1 MKHSKLSKIAAITM
15 SAMIFSQSAFA
26 FQVDFAPGTPLIEAL
41 RALGYKAGKNVIIN
55 GDLGGTVAMSMGDTD
70 FDTAIKALSLTHNFS
85 YEEVNGAVLIAPQK
99 TMNTIKTFKLKHLE
113 PDYAAKQTGLLVE
126 DDNVVVNSDLH
137 SITVSGSSADLN
149 RVERELEELD
159 KAQQQVN
166 IKATFIELSKGKTR
180 DLGLS
185 YTSDPWTKDTSQSG
199 YNGFVFGVTGAH
211 EETLSNGKVLAR
223 PNVTTFDGRQAK
235 IMMGDKV
242 PVFTSSSDSTDTDA
256 DTTMTVEYKDVGI
269 QLDVLPRIN
278 EEDKET
284 ITMVIKPSVST
295 ITEWVESGNN
305 KAPQISERSAE
316 TTIRVKSGETILLG
330 GLLKEEE
337 IKNIKQIPILA
348 KIPLLGELFKSRSLE
363 KSQSEIVVAITPT
376 IVYDEDG
383 RPQVEMQKMSP
394 KLHEQLNK
402 MQNEPEESNID
413 TEAQTVIDTRNNE
426 LEIRHAEDQDK
437 LKERESEIEKLQKEN
452 RRMKEELVKSQET
465 MRMALDAL
473 KEGES

>member
-1 MKHSKLSKIAAITM
+1 MKKIAKRSLALTTA
-15 SAMIFSQSAFA
+15 AMMFAQNALAFP
-26 FQVDFAPGTPLIEAL
+26 VDFAPGTPLVEAL
-41 RALGYKAGKNVIIN
+41 RALGFKANKNVIIN
-55 GDLGGTVAMSMGDTD
+55 GDLDGTVSMSLSDTT
-70 FDTAIKALSLTHNFS
+70 FDSAVKALALTHNFS
-85 YEEVNGAVLIAPQK
+85 FEEIDNTVLIAPQK
-99 TMNTIKTFKLKHLE
+99 SMNTVATFKLKHLE
-113 PDYAAKQTGLLVE
+113 PAVAAKQMGLLVD
-126 DDNVVVNSDLH
+126 DDNVVVNNDLH

-149 RVERELEELD
+149 RIERQIDELD
-159 KAQQQVN
+159 RAQQQVN

-185 YTSDPWTKDTSQSG
+185 YTSDSWSKNTSVSG
-199 YNGFVFGVTGAH
+199 YNGFVFSVTGAH
-211 EETLSNGKVLAR
+211 EETLSKGNVLAR

-242 PVFTSSSDSTDTDA
+242 PVFTSSSDSTDSDA

-278 EEDKET
+278 ELDKET

-337 IKNIKQIPILA
+337 IKNIKQIPILS

-383 RPQVEMQKMSP
+383 RPQVEMQKTSP
-394 KLHEQLNK
+394 NLHNKLNELQA
-402 MQNEPEESNID
+402 EPEHHNIPAA
-413 TEAQTVIDTRNNE
+413 EQTTLDKKNE
-426 LEIRHAEDQDK
+426 KLEQDIKDKDK
-437 LKERESEIEKLQKEN
+437 LIKRLREENKSIKKELALNTET
-452 RRMKEELVKSQET
+452 MKEFIKEQE
-465 MRMALDAL
+465 
-473 KEGES
+473 

>member
-1 MKHSKLSKIAAITM
+1 M
-15 SAMIFSQSAFA
+15 
-26 FQVDFAPGTPLIEAL
+26 D
-41 RALGYKAGKNVIIN
+41 KN
-55 GDLGGTVAMSMGDTD
+55 
-70 FDTAIKALSLTHNFS
+70 
-85 YEEVNGAVLIAPQK
+85 
-99 TMNTIKTFKLKHLE
+99 
-113 PDYAAKQTGLLVE
+113 
-126 DDNVVVNSDLH
+126 
-137 SITVSGSSADLN
+137 
-149 RVERELEELD
+149 
-159 KAQQQVN
+159 
-166 IKATFIELSKGKTR
+166 
-180 DLGLS
+180 
-185 YTSDPWTKDTSQSG
+185 TSQSG

>member
-1 MKHSKLSKIAAITM
+1 
-15 SAMIFSQSAFA
+15 
-26 FQVDFAPGTPLIEAL
+26 
-41 RALGYKAGKNVIIN
+41 
-55 GDLGGTVAMSMGDTD
+55 MG
-70 FDTAIKALSLTHNFS
+70 
-85 YEEVNGAVLIAPQK
+85 
-99 TMNTIKTFKLKHLE
+99 
-113 PDYAAKQTGLLVE
+113 
-126 DDNVVVNSDLH
+126 
-137 SITVSGSSADLN
+137 
-149 RVERELEELD
+149 
-159 KAQQQVN
+159 
-166 IKATFIELSKGKTR
+166 
-180 DLGLS
+180 
-185 YTSDPWTKDTSQSG
+185 
-199 YNGFVFGVTGAH
+199 
-211 EETLSNGKVLAR
+211 
-223 PNVTTFDGRQAK
+223 
-235 IMMGDKV
+235 
-242 PVFTSSSDSTDTDA
+242 
-256 DTTMTVEYKDVGI
+256 
-269 QLDVLPRIN
+269 
-278 EEDKET
+278 
-284 ITMVIKPSVST
+284 IKPSVST

-383 RPQVEMQKMSP
+383 RPQVELQKMSP

>member
-1 MKHSKLSKIAAITM
+1 MKKSKINKIAAITM
-15 SAMIFSQSAFA
+15 SAMMFTQSAFA

-113 PDYAAKQTGLLVE
+113 PDYAAKQMGLLVE

-149 RVERELEELD
+149 RVERELQELD

>member
-1 MKHSKLSKIAAITM
+1 M
-15 SAMIFSQSAFA
+15 
-26 FQVDFAPGTPLIEAL
+26 D
-41 RALGYKAGKNVIIN
+41 KN
-55 GDLGGTVAMSMGDTD
+55 
-70 FDTAIKALSLTHNFS
+70 
-85 YEEVNGAVLIAPQK
+85 
-99 TMNTIKTFKLKHLE
+99 
-113 PDYAAKQTGLLVE
+113 
-126 DDNVVVNSDLH
+126 
-137 SITVSGSSADLN
+137 
-149 RVERELEELD
+149 
-159 KAQQQVN
+159 
-166 IKATFIELSKGKTR
+166 
-180 DLGLS
+180 
-185 YTSDPWTKDTSQSG
+185 TSQSG

-363 KSQSEIVVAITPT
+363 NLSLKLWLPLHLLLFMTRMGVRRLRCRKCRLNCMSSLIKCRMSRKKAIL
-376 IVYDEDG
+376 I
-383 RPQVEMQKMSP
+383 QK
-394 KLHEQLNK
+394 LRQ
-402 MQNEPEESNID
+402 
-413 TEAQTVIDTRNNE
+413 
-426 LEIRHAEDQDK
+426 
-437 LKERESEIEKLQKEN
+437 
-452 RRMKEELVKSQET
+452 
-465 MRMALDAL
+465 
-473 KEGES
+473 

>member
-1 MKHSKLSKIAAITM
+1 
-15 SAMIFSQSAFA
+15 
-26 FQVDFAPGTPLIEAL
+26 
-41 RALGYKAGKNVIIN
+41 
-55 GDLGGTVAMSMGDTD
+55 MSMGDTD

-113 PDYAAKQTGLLVE
+113 PDYAAKQMGLLVE

-149 RVERELEELD
+149 RVERELQELD

-348 KIPLLGELFKSRSLE
+348 KIPLLGELFKSRSL
-363 KSQSEIVVAITPT
+363 KCRKFLLNCMSSLIKCRTSRKKAI
-376 IVYDEDG
+376 
-383 RPQVEMQKMSP
+383 
-394 KLHEQLNK
+394 
-402 MQNEPEESNID
+402 
-413 TEAQTVIDTRNNE
+413 
-426 LEIRHAEDQDK
+426 
-437 LKERESEIEKLQKEN
+437 
-452 RRMKEELVKSQET
+452 
-465 MRMALDAL
+465 
-473 KEGES
+473 

>member
-1 MKHSKLSKIAAITM
+1 MNSKKIVALF
-15 SAMIFSQSAFA
+15 SASMLMCQSVFA
-26 FQVDFAPGTPLIEAL
+26 FPVDFAPGTPLVDAL
-41 RALGYKAGKNVIIN
+41 RALGYKSGKNVIIN
-55 GDLGGTVAMSMGDTD
+55 GDLKGTVAMSMGDTD
-70 FDTAIKALSLTHNFS
+70 FESAIKALSLTHNFS
-85 YEEVNGAVLIAPQK
+85 YEYMDNNVLIAPQK
-99 TMNTIKTFKLKHLE
+99 SMNSVATFKLKHLE
-113 PDYAAKQTGLLVE
+113 PDVAAKQMGLLVE
-126 DDNVVVNSDLH
+126 DDNVVVNNDLH
-137 SITVSGSSADLN
+137 SITVMGSTAQIS
-149 RVERELEELD
+149 RVQQEIEQLD

-180 DLGLS
+180 ELGLS
-185 YTSDPWTKDTSQSG
+185 YSSDPWSKDTSQSG

-211 EETLSNGKVLAR
+211 EETLSKGNVLAR
-223 PNVTTFDGRQAK
+223 PNVTTFDGRLAK

-269 QLDVLPRIN
+269 QLEVLPRIN
-278 EEDKET
+278 EIDKET

-316 TTIRVKSGETILLG
+316 TTLRVKSGETILLG

-337 IKNIKQIPILA
+337 IKNIKQIPLLS

-383 RPQVEMQKMSP
+383 RPKVEMQELKPSLHD
-394 KLHEQLNK
+394 KL
-402 MQNEPEESNID
+402 NELQDQEMDKNID
-413 TEAQTVIDTRNNE
+413 SKAQKDLEAKNAEYEKRYAADQKTLKDKQAQID
-426 LEIRHAEDQDK
+426 D
-437 LKERESEIEKLQKEN
+437 LQKEN
-452 RRMKEELVKSQET
+452 RRIRAELTKSQKVMKQAIDT
-465 MRMALDAL
+465 L
-473 KEGES
+473 GERG

>member
-1 MKHSKLSKIAAITM
+1 
-15 SAMIFSQSAFA
+15 
-26 FQVDFAPGTPLIEAL
+26 
-41 RALGYKAGKNVIIN
+41 
-55 GDLGGTVAMSMGDTD
+55 
-70 FDTAIKALSLTHNFS
+70 
-85 YEEVNGAVLIAPQK
+85 
-99 TMNTIKTFKLKHLE
+99 MNTIKTFKLKHLE
-113 PDYAAKQTGLLVE
+113 PDYAAKQMGLLVE

-149 RVERELEELD
+149 RVERELQELD

-316 TTIRVKSGETILLG
+316 TTLRVKSGETILLG

-337 IKNIKQIPILA
+337 IKNIRQIPILA

-383 RPQVEMQKMSP
+383 RPQVEMQKVSP

-402 MQNEPEESNID
+402 MQNEPEESNIG

-426 LEIRHAEDQDK
+426 LELRHAEDQDK
-437 LKERESEIEKLQKEN
+437 LKARDSEIEKLQKEN

>member
-1 MKHSKLSKIAAITM
+1 
-15 SAMIFSQSAFA
+15 
-26 FQVDFAPGTPLIEAL
+26 
-41 RALGYKAGKNVIIN
+41 
-55 GDLGGTVAMSMGDTD
+55 MSMGDTD

-85 YEEVNGAVLIAPQK
+85 YEEVNGTVLIAPQK

-113 PDYAAKQTGLLVE
+113 PDYAAKQMGLLVE

-185 YTSDPWTKDTSQSG
+185 YTSDPWTKNTSQSG